1 IYNFD
6 GNGEWQASDDEL
18 VIKLLSVRMRVAARL
33 LAGMTLKIRDTSRPP
48 STEETELEHGLLL
61 AQSQRYDIR
70 STKKSEV

>member
-1 IYNFD
+1 NFD

-48 STEETELEHGLLL
+48 STEETEL
-61 AQSQRYDIR
+61 DIFLCDCEQL
-70 STKKSEV
+70 SPCIPWP